1 MADVSM
7 GEVEDLSDN
16 EGFPLEG
23 AVDDSA
29 LEDYSDFQGL
39 SDQLA
44 EDSGAEDTEAEL
56 DELDRGID
64 SLALNEREEEV
75 QEDSTPR
82 AQKRIQTLSGRT
94 KELEQQLG
102 QQQQYY
108 QQEMARMQHNM
119 QQQAAQAGN
128 TNALSQ
134 QLQQQ
139 QQQLQMLQ
147 QRKSEEEYQNLTPLD
162 QLKRD
167 ILKEAGTQ
175 NSQAVNQQ
183 ISALQSELNKE
194 KQERAQ
200 AKQSSERE
208 ARYAYY
214 TKQTEQARQET
225 LFDGFQTED
234 SGRLAGEADEMI
246 LAYAG
251 AFGIEPKEAAGKLRA
266 YMDNYHLAKL
276 KARSSGKET
285 AGKRI
290 RKGRAVAKPAT
301 AGRRQAAGGMAMPT
315 LGQLRKAGYDSH
327 VDWIAANE
335 PPIA

>member
-1 MADVSM
+1 MSDVSM
-7 GEVEDLSDN
+7 GEVGDLSDN

-44 EDSGAEDTEAEL
+44 EDSGAVDTEEGL
-56 DELDRGID
+56 DEVDRGID

-75 QEDSTPR
+75 QEDTTPR

-94 KELEQQLG
+94 KELEQQLS

-108 QQEMARMQHNM
+108 QQELAKMQQYMQHQM
-119 QQQAAQAGN
+119 SQAGN

-147 QRKSEEEYQNLTPLD
+147 QRKQEEEYQNLTPLE

-167 ILKEAGTQ
+167 ILQEAGAQ
-175 NSQAVNQQ
+175 SSGAVNQQ
-183 ISALQSELNKE
+183 VAALRKELEQE
-194 KQERAQ
+194 KQARAN
-200 AKQSSERE
+200 AKQEAERN

-214 TKQTEQARQET
+214 TQQTEQARAET
-225 LFDGFQTED
+225 LLNGFAQED
-234 SGRLAGEADEMI
+234 ANRLSAEADEMI

-251 AFGIEPKEAAGKLRA
+251 AFGIEPKEAAGRLKA
-266 YMDNYHLAKL
+266 YMDNYHMARL
-276 KARSSGKET
+276 KTRSNGEGK
-285 AGKRI
+285 KV
-290 RKGRAVAKPAT
+290 RKSRAVPKPAP
-301 AGRRQAAGGMAMPT
+301 AGRRQAKGGLSMPT
-315 LGQLRKAGYDSH
+315 LGQLRKAGFDSH

>member
-1 MADVSM
+1 MSDVSM
-7 GEVEDLSDN
+7 GEVGDLSDN

-44 EDSGAEDTEAEL
+44 EDSGSVDAEEGL
-56 DELDRGID
+56 DEVDRGID

-108 QQEMARMQHNM
+108 QQELAKMQQYMQHQM
-119 QQQAAQAGN
+119 SQTGN

-147 QRKSEEEYQNLTPLD
+147 QRKQEEEYQNLTPLE

-167 ILKEAGTQ
+167 ILQEAGAQ
-175 NSQAVNQQ
+175 SSGAVNQQ
-183 ISALQSELNKE
+183 VAALRKELEQE
-194 KQERAQ
+194 KQARANARQ
-200 AKQSSERE
+200 ESERN

-214 TKQTEQARQET
+214 TQQTEQARAET
-225 LFDGFQTED
+225 LLNGFAQED
-234 SGRLAGEADEMI
+234 ANRLSAEADEMI

-251 AFGIEPKEAAGKLRA
+251 AFGIEPREAAGKLKA
-266 YMDNYHLAKL
+266 YMDNYHMARL
-276 KARSSGKET
+276 KTRSNGEGK
-285 AGKRI
+285 KV
-290 RKGRAVAKPAT
+290 RKSRAVPKPAP
-301 AGRRQAAGGMAMPT
+301 AGRRQAKGGLSMPT
-315 LGQLRKAGYDSH
+315 LGQLRKAGFDSH